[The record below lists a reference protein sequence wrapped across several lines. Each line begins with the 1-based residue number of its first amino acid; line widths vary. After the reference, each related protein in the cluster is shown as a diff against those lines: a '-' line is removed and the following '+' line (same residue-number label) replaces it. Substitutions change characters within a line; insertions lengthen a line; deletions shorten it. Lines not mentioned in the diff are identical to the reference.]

1 MTPAGDSALVRGS
14 GSYERVKP
22 LAPAAL
28 LLLLAGGCWAVT
40 VHRMRGMDM
49 GPGTDLGGLGWF
61 AVVWLTMMA
70 AMMLPSLA
78 PMASAHAAR
87 SRLAGTRR
95 PWFGAG
101 LFTAGYLLTWLG
113 AGVLAYAA
121 VKAVGSLDLGWLAW
135 DRAGPYVAG
144 GVILA
149 AAAYELTPMKAR
161 CLGHCRRPELLAGR
175 WRAGSPGATVTGLE
189 HGAFCVGAS
198 WALMAVLFAVGVM
211 NVTWMLVVAGL
222 VALEKLF
229 PRPGLAVALTA
240 LLVAALALGVA
251 FAPAQV
257 PWLTVPM

>member
-1 MTPAGDSALVRGS
+1 MTRARSAAITPGYAT
-14 GSYERVKP
+14 YERVRP
-22 LAPAAL
+22 LAPAGL
-28 LLLLAGGCWAVT
+28 LLVVAGVCWAVT

-78 PMASAHAAR
+78 PMAHAHAAR
-87 SRLAGTRR
+87 SRAAGARR
-95 PWFGAG
+95 PLSGSA

-113 AGVLAYAA
+113 VGVLAYAL
-121 VKAVGSLDLGWLAW
+121 VKVFTGLDLGWLAW
-135 DRAGPYVAG
+135 DRGGPYLAG
-144 GVILA
+144 AVILG
-149 AAAYELTPMKAR
+149 AAAYELTPLKTR
-161 CLGHCRRPELLAGR
+161 CLHHCRRPELLAGR
-175 WRAGSPGATVTGLE
+175 WRPGAGGAALTGLE

-198 WALMAVLFAVGVM
+198 WALMAVLFAIGVM
-211 NVTWMLVVAGL
+211 NVTWMVFVASL
-222 VALEKLF
+222 VALEKLL

-251 FAPAQV
+251 FAPGQV